1 VKVSSTGLG
10 PTKMTGE
17 QQTVCVSE
25 MAQHL
30 YLIFVFPL
38 FFVWICFFEA
48 SAFFLIYLAFP

>member
-1 VKVSSTGLG
+1 
-10 PTKMTGE
+10 MTGE

-38 FFVWICFFEA
+38 FFFVWICFFEA
-48 SAFFLIYLAFP
+48 YQFFNLSKGISLKKP

>member
-1 VKVSSTGLG
+1 
-10 PTKMTGE
+10 MTGE

-38 FFVWICFFEA
+38 FFFVWISFEA
-48 SAFFLIYLAFP
+48 YQLFNLSRFLEKP